1 MEKISKDLL
10 SQLEEQKRTFI
21 NGLIENFEED
31 PEGKLEE
38 MRERQSPIAA
48 NIDQFNLIEN
58 FLKTLAIDSASPG
71 AGSIERAVVL
81 PGMKL
86 DFSPPP
92 NEAAD

>member
-1 MEKISKDLL
+1 MEKISKELL

-38 MRERQSPIAA
+38 MKENQSPIAA

-71 AGSIERAVVL
+71 TRSIERAPIPL
-81 PGMKL
+81 AMKL
-86 DFSPPP
+86 DLSP
-92 NEAAD
+92 